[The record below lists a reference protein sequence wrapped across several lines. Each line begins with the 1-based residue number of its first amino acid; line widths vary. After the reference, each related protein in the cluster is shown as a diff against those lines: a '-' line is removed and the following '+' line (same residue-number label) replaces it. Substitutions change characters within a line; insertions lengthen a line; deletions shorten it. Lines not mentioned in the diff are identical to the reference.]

1 MQEFDLEGREFITL
15 DNLLKVEGWCES
27 GGLAKQLIAAG
38 QVMVDGEIETR
49 KRKKISNGQIV
60 EFDGQKIKITATS

>member
-49 KRKKISNGQIV
+49 KRKKISKEQVV
-60 EFDGQKIKITATS
+60 EFNGQKIKITSTS

>member
-27 GGLAKQLIAAG
+27 GGLAKQIIAAG
-38 QVMVDGEIETR
+38 QVKVDGEIETR
-49 KRKKISNGQIV
+49 KRKKISKEQVV
-60 EFDGQKIKITATS
+60 EFNGQKIKITSSS